1 MKKQDIRNFSRKV
14 SYESSKAS
22 QKQSDVVGAKSLGRL
37 FRKKDVF
44 FVENAKVKIKNFSY
58 IDKEAQNGIIFV
70 YVAIVHF

>member
-1 MKKQDIRNFSRKV
+1 M
-14 SYESSKAS
+14 
-22 QKQSDVVGAKSLGRL
+22 VGAKSLGRL
-37 FRKKDVF
+37 LRKKDVF